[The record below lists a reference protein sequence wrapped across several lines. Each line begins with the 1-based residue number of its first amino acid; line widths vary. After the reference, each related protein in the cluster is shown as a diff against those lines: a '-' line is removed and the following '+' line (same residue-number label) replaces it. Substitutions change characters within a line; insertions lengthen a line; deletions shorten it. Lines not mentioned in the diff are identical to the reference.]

1 MSLFKIVSI
10 IKFIPIINSGIII
23 GITLFQS
30 LLIAPAINK
39 LVSTSDASIFLRF
52 IWPKYFIT
60 IIIILL
66 IALIIIFLYNN
77 NQTLPKYFYI
87 VSLILMI
94 ICYVITPYINE
105 AKDASND
112 ILFSRLHLITVLF
125 TLVTLILNIL
135 TIVYWKFYDL

>member
-1 MSLFKIVSI
+1 MSI

-60 IIIILL
+60 IIIISL

>member
-10 IKFIPIINSGIII
+10 IKIIPIINSGIII
-23 GITLFQS
+23 SITLFQS

-60 IIIILL
+60 IIIISL

-105 AKDASND
+105 AKDASNE

>member
-10 IKFIPIINSGIII
+10 IKIIPIINSGIII
-23 GITLFQS
+23 SITLFQS

-60 IIIILL
+60 IIIISL

>member
-1 MSLFKIVSI
+1 MSI

-60 IIIILL
+60 IIIISL

-105 AKDASND
+105 AKDASNE

>member
-23 GITLFQS
+23 GLTLFQS

-60 IIIILL
+60 IIIISL

-77 NQTLPKYFYI
+77 NQTLPKYFYV

>member
-1 MSLFKIVSI
+1 MSLLKIVSI

-60 IIIILL
+60 IIIISL

-87 VSLILMI
+87 VSLILMV

>member
-60 IIIILL
+60 IIIISL